1 MISSN
6 IGSEKL
12 AQYNYHR
19 SRLIDLCDK
28 AQASLEQAQNIQK
41 RSTPYGTPADKL
53 RADSYTLVLIGAFQS
68 GKSTL
73 FNYLCDGRELS
84 PVGPNG
90 GGLRTSGCKVI
101 ARPIPEGDEER
112 AVITWR
118 KPEELLAALGTT
130 LIKYYEKPSSAAAL
144 TAKEVDLDNGE
155 DRDKL
160 ASFAIKELTNP
171 GASLSGE
178 ERELLRF
185 TLVVCRFYKQFAEKC
200 KAGASTSTPEAA
212 VAFTSYPQDW
222 EKKWVL
228 TKEQDNWKELSEF
241 TEEEVNF
248 AFCGGVEL
256 YIDSPV
262 LRSIGCSII
271 DCPGLFISKWDTEIA
286 TQCIK
291 EANAILYMFAGSKS
305 LTAEDV
311 TALKEC
317 VRMGGAHK
325 MIFGANIRVALEQW
339 KRILDHGIRPT
350 LQQNGFD
357 NPVVH
362 NFHSAMAL
370 RARELMYQECDLLSE
385 SSEAA
390 IKYDISLKGKPLSV
404 EQFLRRELNK
414 FISTMTD
421 YDESYEDYEGKYA
434 ELEKL
439 SGVPDFVGAASNHVV
454 ETRATSVLIYEGTKQ
469 LAATLKQAADEM
481 EQKIRL
487 LDSSVEAARSELSS
501 QQSNLQKFKAS
512 RELHV
517 SSLHDAWSRAEHAI
531 YETYRGKIDAAVQGK
546 FDELVKI
553 TMGLMSMNFVP
564 SWINKNELCQ
574 KYAEQ
579 VGEVLREVL
588 EDVREDILKNFMTI
602 SPVRELRASFEG
614 HRRELMEKLEKFKSI
629 EDVAGIRL
637 QFPEDFST
645 SVHGMVIPR
654 AQQLMSD
661 VVEEDN
667 SVWEWI
673 WTILSFGLYNLF
685 KDNNARAEAIVRKFI
700 GEFKRKTLDHLRA
713 CMEQENPVGPVR
725 VLKKTMETFNE
736 YFCSEE
742 ENVRLGLENAEAV
755 LNEELNKAAIIPQ
768 LKNQSDEMTRLQ
780 SACQY
785 MESDIQ
791 KDFPAQHC

>member
-241 TEEEVNF
+241 AEEEVNF

-271 DCPGLFISKWDTEIA
+271 DCPGLFISKWDTE
-286 TQCIK
+286 K
-291 EANAILYMFAGSKS
+291 VKLFALVSSVAVVLQTESTCLAS
-305 LTAEDV
+305 LDLRT
-311 TALKEC
+311 
-317 VRMGGAHK
+317 
-325 MIFGANIRVALEQW
+325 
-339 KRILDHGIRPT
+339 
-350 LQQNGFD
+350 
-357 NPVVH
+357 
-362 NFHSAMAL
+362 SAL
-370 RARELMYQECDLLSE
+370 RWLHSV
-385 SSEAA
+385 
-390 IKYDISLKGKPLSV
+390 IS
-404 EQFLRRELNK
+404 
-414 FISTMTD
+414 
-421 YDESYEDYEGKYA
+421 
-434 ELEKL
+434 
-439 SGVPDFVGAASNHVV
+439 
-454 ETRATSVLIYEGTKQ
+454 
-469 LAATLKQAADEM
+469 
-481 EQKIRL
+481 
-487 LDSSVEAARSELSS
+487 
-501 QQSNLQKFKAS
+501 
-512 RELHV
+512 
-517 SSLHDAWSRAEHAI
+517 
-531 YETYRGKIDAAVQGK
+531 
-546 FDELVKI
+546 
-553 TMGLMSMNFVP
+553 
-564 SWINKNELCQ
+564 
-574 KYAEQ
+574 
-579 VGEVLREVL
+579 
-588 EDVREDILKNFMTI
+588 
-602 SPVRELRASFEG
+602 
-614 HRRELMEKLEKFKSI
+614 
-629 EDVAGIRL
+629 
-637 QFPEDFST
+637 
-645 SVHGMVIPR
+645 
-654 AQQLMSD
+654 
-661 VVEEDN
+661 
-667 SVWEWI
+667 
-673 WTILSFGLYNLF
+673 
-685 KDNNARAEAIVRKFI
+685 
-700 GEFKRKTLDHLRA
+700 
-713 CMEQENPVGPVR
+713 
-725 VLKKTMETFNE
+725 
-736 YFCSEE
+736 
-742 ENVRLGLENAEAV
+742 
-755 LNEELNKAAIIPQ
+755 
-768 LKNQSDEMTRLQ
+768 
-780 SACQY
+780 
-785 MESDIQ
+785 
-791 KDFPAQHC
+791 